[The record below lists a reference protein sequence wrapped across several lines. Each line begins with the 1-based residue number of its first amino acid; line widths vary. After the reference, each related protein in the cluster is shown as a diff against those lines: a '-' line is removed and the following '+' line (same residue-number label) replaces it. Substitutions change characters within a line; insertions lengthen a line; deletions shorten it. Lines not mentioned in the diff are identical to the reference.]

1 MSAPMSTIKDRIM
14 VITDLMLGAAYADQT
29 LAGKEE
35 EAVRR
40 LLGEL
45 LGDAKLPDD
54 VDKRI
59 KTFPAGTFDLV
70 KTAADF
76 AKDPPIQK
84 RKLIELVSAISD
96 ADEEVDFA
104 EDEYLVKLAK
114 AIGMKREEYADLT
127 LDVHV
132 EDLKATLGELRKA
145 ETK

>member
-1 MSAPMSTIKDRIM
+1 MSTIKDRIM
-14 VITDLMLGAAYADQT
+14 VITDLLLGAAYADQK

-35 EAVRR
+35 EAVRK

-45 LGDAKLPDD
+45 LESPKLPDD

-59 KTFPAGTFDLV
+59 KTFPAGSFDLA

-76 AKDPPIQK
+76 GKDPPIKK
-84 RKLIELVSAISD
+84 RKLLELVSAVND
-96 ADEEVDFA
+96 ADDEVDLD

-114 AIGMKREEYADLT
+114 ALGMKRDEYADLT

-132 EDLKATLGELRKA
+132 EDLKKTLGDLRKGGDA
-145 ETK
+145 K